1 MKASRKK
8 RILVVDDDAE
18 VVESVRV
25 ALEALGYE
33 VHIARNGADGVVMAG
48 EENPDMVI
56 VDMVMP
62 KENGFEFLERVRQD
76 GSQKP
81 VIMITANESQRFE
94 LHAQLMGVTDY
105 LRKPFA
111 MRALVATIEK
121 NLA

>member
-1 MKASRKK
+1 MSKKK

-25 ALEALGYE
+25 TLEVLGYE
-33 VHIARNGADGVVMAG
+33 VDIARNGADGAAKAG
-48 EENPDMVI
+48 TDDPDMVI

-62 KENGFEFLERVRQD
+62 KENGFEFLERVRD
-76 GSQKP
+76 GGNDRP

-94 LHAQLMGVTDY
+94 LHAQLLGVTDY

-111 MRALVATIEK
+111 MRALVASIEK